1 MKKYMIIKSD
11 LYINGKVYSEG
22 SVIELDDYNAKHLI
36 HYLEELT
43 EPVTEISQD
52 IKKNKRSK

>member
-11 LYINGKVYSEG
+11 LYINGKVYPEG
-22 SVIELDDYNAKHLI
+22 SIIELDDDNAKHLI
-36 HYLEELT
+36 LYLQELT
-43 EPVTEISQD
+43 EPESEKSID